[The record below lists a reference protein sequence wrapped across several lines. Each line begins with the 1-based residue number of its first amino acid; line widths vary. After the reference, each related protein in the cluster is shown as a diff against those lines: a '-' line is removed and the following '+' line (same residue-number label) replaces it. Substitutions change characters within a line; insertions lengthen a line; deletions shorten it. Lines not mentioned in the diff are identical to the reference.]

1 MASIRAVATDLRDGV
16 EYDDVTREE
25 LLTTVCDDEVD
36 RLDRFV
42 ANLLSLSRIE
52 AGAFTPERQAVD
64 VTELVDDRVA
74 ASHRSC
80 AT

>member
-1 MASIRAVATDLRDGV
+1 MATDLRDGV
-16 EYDDVTREE
+16 VYDDDTRVE
-25 LLTTVCDDEVD
+25 LLTTVCDEVD

-52 AGAFTPERQAVD
+52 AGAFAPERQAVD
-64 VTELVDDRVA
+64 VASWWPNASA
-74 ASHRSC
+74 ASARSC